1 MGRWSRVEI
10 EQAFGHYQEVAR
22 RAAATGDWREWANL
36 FTTDATYLE
45 HHFGTMEGREAIFD
59 WIQSTM
65 SQWPGNEMIEF
76 PIEWYIIDEDRGW
89 VACQIWNR
97 MADPGDGSLHQEHN
111 LTLLKYAGDGLW
123 SYEEDAYNPV
133 NFVAMLENY
142 MRHKEALAPAS
153 GESAESASE

>member
-1 MGRWSRVEI
+1 MGRWSRAEI
-10 EQAFGHYQEVAR
+10 EEAFAHYREVAR
-22 RAAATGDWREWANL
+22 RAAASGDWREWANL
-36 FTTDATYLE
+36 FTPDATYLE
-45 HHFGTMEGREAIFD
+45 HHFGHMEGREAIYD

-89 VACQIWNR
+89 VACQVWNR

-123 SYEEDAYNPV
+123 SYEEDAYNPAR
-133 NFVAMLENY
+133 FIAMLEKY
-142 MRHKEALAPAS
+142 ERHKETLAADA
-153 GESAESASE
+153 AESASG